1 VLKMGYGSYVLRR
14 LLYTIPIIFGISVLI
29 FVLTRVL
36 PGDPVKL
43 ALGPDATPE
52 MIAQA
57 RRIWNLD
64 KPLYVQYVVFMVGF
78 FTGDWG
84 VSLRTYNNVLVDLA
98 RFAPA
103 TYELTAAAV
112 MFSTLVGIPIGIVAA
127 MHKDK
132 WQDHGSRILSI
143 GGVSMPLF
151 WTGIMLQ
158 LLIASYFRLLPIG
171 GRIGDGIARP
181 VHITG
186 FYLLDS
192 LFTGNWE
199 AFWSSAQH
207 IILPAFVLSFPSLAN
222 ISRLVRSAMI
232 DQRSKDHV
240 ILQIANGMPRRLI
253 VYKYM
258 LKNSMASA
266 LTMIALMFAY
276 SLGSVALVEMVFFW
290 PGMGTYLVQGI
301 YFKDF
306 NAIMS
311 VVILVGIIIV
321 MANFIVDLLYGY
333 LDPRIRYGE
342 ER

>member
-1 VLKMGYGSYVLRR
+1 MGYGSYLIRR

-29 FVLTRVL
+29 FILTRVI

-43 ALGPDATPE
+43 ALGPDATPD

-64 KPLYVQYVVFMVGF
+64 KPLHMQYIAFIVGF

-84 VSLRTYNNVLVDLA
+84 ISLRTYNNVLADLA

-103 TYELTAAAV
+103 TYELTAVAV
-112 MFSTLVGIPIGIVAA
+112 SFSALVGILTGIVAA
-127 MHKDK
+127 THKDK
-132 WQDHGSRILSI
+132 WQDHISRILSI

-151 WTGIMLQ
+151 WSGIMLQ
-158 LLIASYFRLLPIG
+158 LLIASYFKLLPIG
-171 GRIGDGIARP
+171 GRIGDGVTPP
-181 VHITG
+181 VHVTG

-192 LFTGNWE
+192 LLSGNWI
-199 AFWSSAQH
+199 AFWSCAQH

-222 ISRLVRSAMI
+222 INRLVRSAMI
-232 DQRSKDHV
+232 DQRSKDYV
-240 ILQIANGMPRRLI
+240 ILQEANGMPRRLI

-258 LKNSMASA
+258 LKNSLASA
-266 LTMIALMFAY
+266 ITMIALMFAY
-276 SLGSVALVEMVFFW
+276 SLGGVALVEAVFFW
-290 PGMGTYLVQGI
+290 PGMGNYLVQAI
-301 YFKDF
+301 HFKDF

-311 VVILVGIIIV
+311 VVVLVGIIIV
-321 MANFIVDLLYGY
+321 AANFLVDLLYGY